1 MRTIPRMPIPLI
13 SILLSGYSSSPQRP
27 ELDRSAASSANATL
41 SMFDRLPKSARG
53 DLISVALYAV
63 RQACACG
70 RTMAMIALFV
80 ARVGVRSPDHVTTTR
95 AAPSVT

>member
-1 MRTIPRMPIPLI
+1 
-13 SILLSGYSSSPQRP
+13 
-27 ELDRSAASSANATL
+27 
-41 SMFDRLPKSARG
+41 MFDRLPKSARG

-80 ARVGVRSPDHVTTTR
+80 ARVGVR
-95 AAPSVT
+95 